1 MYLPQIHMWETPT
14 PNVAVFGDSTLKK
27 VIKVKWS
34 PEGRILI

>member
-1 MYLPQIHMWETPT
+1 MYLPQIHMWENPT
-14 PNVAVFGDSTLKK
+14 LNVAIFGDSALKE